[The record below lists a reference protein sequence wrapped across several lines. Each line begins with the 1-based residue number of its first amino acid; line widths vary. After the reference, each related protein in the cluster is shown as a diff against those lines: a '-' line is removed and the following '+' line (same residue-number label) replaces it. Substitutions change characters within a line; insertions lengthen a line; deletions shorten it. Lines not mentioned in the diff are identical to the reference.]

1 MDNFTNNLL
10 LKDLTVVLSNN
21 NLVKKYTL
29 EPENVASNYNET
41 IPSSFDISS
50 VKVKDTE
57 CPNISVSSININKKL
72 AAYSKYST
80 LKCQKFELVQKTR
93 TCTVSIKT
101 FVSMTPPLM
110 KSDIRDWLVRMFGKL
125 RDLAPFAQFKKRE
138 KHPWRSVN
146 YSN

>member
-21 NLVKKYTL
+21 NLVKKYAL
-29 EPENVASNYNET
+29 EPENAASNYNET

-50 VKVKDTE
+50 IKVKDIE

-80 LKCQKFELVQKTR
+80 SKCQQFELVKKTR

-101 FVSMTPPLM
+101 FVSMTL
-110 KSDIRDWLVRMFGKL
+110 L
-125 RDLAPFAQFKKRE
+125 
-138 KHPWRSVN
+138 
-146 YSN
+146 

>member
-1 MDNFTNNLL
+1 MRSRYKNLAVILRIKWVFLKKEVRNKNKITSRLLAIMDNFTNNLL

-29 EPENVASNYNET
+29 EPENVASNYNKT

-50 VKVKDTE
+50 IKVKDIE

-80 LKCQKFELVQKTR
+80 SKCQQFELVKKTR

-101 FVSMTPPLM
+101 FVSMTL
-110 KSDIRDWLVRMFGKL
+110 L
-125 RDLAPFAQFKKRE
+125 
-138 KHPWRSVN
+138 
-146 YSN
+146 